1 MRGSLVAAAQPHVKH
16 RFDELD
22 MKGAEAARLSSPPMA
37 ATPSPSTT
45 SLGQLLDERAS
56 AADIERHLD
65 ALAPAARLEQ
75 VLAVTGRGVR
85 RLYEAVEGGAVPTL
99 DELVPAGTE
108 GVVIFEGRNSLAA
121 FSRFQKRFVR
131 KGGLV
136 LGYNHQTMSFVTG
149 PGYFVV
155 HPPSGAGEHGKELD
169 FDYTTPPPAEP
180 EGWPTYRPNERGLSR
195 FVYGH
200 MHDFVRRVARGV
212 VVGKAYRRGK
222 EQDAYFSLTLP
233 S

>member
-1 MRGSLVAAAQPHVKH
+1 
-16 RFDELD
+16 
-22 MKGAEAARLSSPPMA
+22 MA
-37 ATPSPSTT
+37 ATSVSDVPAAPS
-45 SLGQLLDERAS
+45 LARLLETQAS

-65 ALAPAARLEQ
+65 ALDATARLEQ
-75 VLAVTGRGVR
+75 VLAVTGRGVK
-85 RLYEAVEGGAVPTL
+85 RLYEAVEGGTPPTL
-99 DELVPAGTE
+99 EELVPSGTE
-108 GVVIFEGRNSLAA
+108 GVIIYEGRNSLAA

-155 HPPSGAGEHGKELD
+155 HPPAGSGDHGKELD
-169 FDYTTPPPAEP
+169 FDYTKSPPSEPA
-180 EGWPTYRPNERGLSR
+180 GWPAYKPNERGLSQ

-212 VVGKAYRRGK
+212 VVGKAYRKGVD
-222 EQDAYFSLTLP
+222 QGAYFSLTLP
-233 S
+233 R